1 MPRCVLG
8 LSWLLAAAAAA
19 AGGTALFEQARYTQ
33 ARTAL
38 EAELRA
44 DPDAPHLRYYLGRT
58 CLELHDI
65 DCAREQLEAAARRT
79 PDEARVHYWLARAY
93 GAGARAAN
101 PLRQAWLA
109 VRVRRELERAVTLD
123 PDHLDARMGLAGYY
137 LEAPPFLGGGL
148 EHARREAREILVRD
162 PFRGRLLM
170 ARIQLRAGRA
180 AAAESIYR
188 ALEREAGGGDSRR
201 AAELYGDYGIFLLE
215 RGRYAEAVVRLRR
228 QVGLD
233 TDDAQARMRLGDAYR
248 GAGHRGAARDAYR
261 AAARLDPRLPG
272 LDRRLRA
279 MRSDIESGNAPE
291 P

>member
-1 MPRCVLG
+1 MLRCVLG
-8 LSWLLAAAAAA
+8 CSLLLAAAAAA
-19 AGGTALFEQARYTQ
+19 AGGAALFEQGRYAQ

-44 DPDAPHLRYYLGRT
+44 DPDAPHLHYYLGRT
-58 CLELHDI
+58 CFELRDL
-65 DCAREQLEAAARRT
+65 DCALKQLETAARRA
-79 PDEARVHYWLARAY
+79 PKEARVHYWLARAY
-93 GAGARAAN
+93 GADARTAG

-137 LEAPPFLGGGL
+137 LEAPSLLGGGI

-170 ARIQLRAGRA
+170 ARIHLRAGRA

-188 ALEREAGGGDSRR
+188 ALEHEAGDGDPRH
-201 AAELYGDYGIFLLE
+201 AAELFGDYGVFLLE
-215 RGRYAEAVVRLRR
+215 RGRYAEAIVRLRR

-233 TDDAQARMRLGDAYR
+233 ADDAQARMRLGDAYR
-248 GAGHRGAARDAYR
+248 GAGYRGAARDAYR
-261 AAARLDPRLPG
+261 TAARLDPRLPG

-279 MRSDIESGNAPE
+279 MRSDTESGNAPE